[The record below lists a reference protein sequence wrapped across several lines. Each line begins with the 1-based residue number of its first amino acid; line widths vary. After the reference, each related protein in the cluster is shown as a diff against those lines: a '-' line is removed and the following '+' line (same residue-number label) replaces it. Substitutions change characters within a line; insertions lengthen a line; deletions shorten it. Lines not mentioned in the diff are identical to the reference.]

1 MGAWKICLVLAR
13 SKYELDFGRL
23 RLEERSDNRVGIRK
37 SQNRLSIVYLGVE
50 AVDLESSSLL
60 QNRLNELNTSIK
72 VSLVSGVRGQNIRPE

>member
-50 AVDLESSSLL
+50 AVDLESISLP
-60 QNRLNELNTSIK
+60 QKRLNELNTSIR
-72 VSLVSGVRGQNIRPE
+72 VSLVPGVRGQNIRPE

>member
-1 MGAWKICLVLAR
+1 M
-13 SKYELDFGRL
+13 
-23 RLEERSDNRVGIRK
+23 GIRK